1 MNRIGFR
8 GTALSLVL
16 LFAGEGL
23 AHAETRQSAATT
35 EGPSALSTRGSVFDS
50 AIFSDRT
57 ATETA
62 APSEAKA
69 APESSTE
76 TATPGGWLARVTGEC
91 RMSRRPVA
99 GVRVPLHA
107 CRLFL
112 AEIDS
117 EIVIPIYSK
126 LSVRWIWPMAA
137 RID

>member
-1 MNRIGFR
+1 MNRIGFG

-16 LFAGEGL
+16 LFTGEHL
-23 AHAETRQSAATT
+23 AQAETRQTAAAPEGQSA
-35 EGPSALSTRGSVFDS
+35 GSTRGSVFDS
-50 AIFSDRT
+50 AIFSDRP

-62 APSEAKA
+62 APAEAKA
-69 APESSTE
+69 AQESSADA
-76 TATPGGWLARVTGEC
+76 ATPGGWLARVNGVC

-112 AEIDS
+112 AEVDS
-117 EIVIPIYSK
+117 EIVSPIDSR
-126 LSVRWIWPMAA
+126 LSVRWISPIAA

>member
-1 MNRIGFR
+1 MNRIGFW
-8 GTALSLVL
+8 GTALSSVL
-16 LFAGEGL
+16 LFAGEPL

-35 EGPSALSTRGSVFDS
+35 EGRSAGSTRGSVLDS
-50 AIFSDRT
+50 AIFSDRP

-62 APSEAKA
+62 APAEAKGA
-69 APESSTE
+69 QESSTDA
-76 TATPGGWLARVTGEC
+76 ATPGGWLARVTGVC

-117 EIVIPIYSK
+117 EIVNPIYSK
-126 LSVRWIWPMAA
+126 LSVRSIWPLAA